1 MTDEP
6 KPPSHYAECKALA
19 TWMDNREIVYCHVPN
34 EAALDAVVGRR
45 IKEQGGKAGVPDF
58 LIFSLPPAWRRHGV
72 LNTSVCPGSHQPLD
86 APCSERVA
94 RCPVCVKE
102 VGAKYVDDSD
112 LYVYQEHIVGLHPPR
127 GVAIEMKKRDR
138 ERPSREQAWWLETL
152 ASLGWLTKKCNGGS
166 DARAFLVELGFPKE
180 ATIEL
185 PKRKKR
191 R

>member
-45 IKEQGGKAGVPDF
+45 IKEQGGKSGVPDF
-58 LIFSLPPAWRRHGV
+58 LIFSVPPGWGGHMV
-72 LNTSVCPGSHQPLD
+72 LHNNLGFL
-86 APCSERVA
+86 
-94 RCPVCVKE
+94 
-102 VGAKYVDDSD
+102 
-112 LYVYQEHIVGLHPPR
+112 PPR

-138 ERPSREQAWWLETL
+138 ERPSKEQAWWLETL